1 MYYATNATGNWRSE
15 RLTTQTGQGAFQ
27 VDRATGQVNVLVATG
42 DALTY
47 YTKAPGGAWNHEK
60 LAPRQ
65 AGSPSISRD
74 PATGRLLI
82 LYIDEGGSGIYTMSK
97 GG

>member
-1 MYYATNATGNWRSE
+1 MYYATNATGKWRTE
-15 RLTTQTGQGAFQ
+15 RLTTRTGQAAIQ
-27 VDRATGQVNVLVATG
+27 VDRSTGQVNVVIATG

-47 YTKAPGGAWNHEK
+47 YTKAPDGAWKNEK
-60 LAPRQ
+60 LPPRQ